1 MYRVLIDHARIC
13 RFLQRDLSTN
23 LRVNADRPELAFR
36 LLMVIDA
43 TLFVDRFLASQ
54 T

>member
-13 RFLQRDLSTN
+13 RFLQRDSSTN

-36 LLMVIDA
+36 LMVIDA
-43 TLFVDRFLASQ
+43 TLFVDRFLVS
-54 T
+54 